1 MVNVFISRELTADS
15 VFLQRL
21 QSAGFEVISKSLVAF
36 KVIRFLYLPQAD
48 WVFFYSKQAV
58 HFFFENLQSLQL
70 KWKGKIA
77 AMGEGTA
84 KAVVNK
90 GYLVNFVGNGEP
102 KATAALFLESAAK
115 QKVLFPRASNSQQ
128 SIQKLVEDQLEVF
141 DLIVYENQPR
151 TDFELPDC
159 DWLVFTSPMNAQAY
173 FQKYSAKAGQK
184 VLAIGTTTAEA
195 LKLLG
200 VLDVI
205 IAKEA
210 SELALAQAILDTN
223 L

>member
-1 MVNVFISRELTADS
+1 MPNIFISRELTADS

-21 QSAGFEVISKSLVAF
+21 QSAGFEVVGVSLVQFQA
-36 KVIRFLYLPQAD
+36 ILFLHLPQAD

-58 HFFFENLQSLQL
+58 HFFFENLQSLPFE
-70 KWKGKIA
+70 WKGKIA

-115 QKVLFPRASNSQQ
+115 QKVLFPRASNSRQ
-128 SIQKLVEDQLEVF
+128 SIQKLLENQLEAF
-141 DLIVYENQPR
+141 NLIVYENQPR

-173 FQKYSAKAGQK
+173 FQKYPAKAEQK
-184 VLAIGTTTAEA
+184 VLAIGTTTAET

-200 VLDVI
+200 VPEVI

-210 SELALAQAILDTN
+210 SELTLAQAILDTS